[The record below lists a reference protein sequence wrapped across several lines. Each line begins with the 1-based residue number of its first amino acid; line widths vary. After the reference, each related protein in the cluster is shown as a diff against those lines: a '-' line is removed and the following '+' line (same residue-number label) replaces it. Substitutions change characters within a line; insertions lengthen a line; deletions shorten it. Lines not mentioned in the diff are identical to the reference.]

1 MAAVT
6 WEGSMRRKLVISLIA
21 LPLFGCVKP
30 EPENLTDWTQ
40 LALVGKTLTLIDPDL
55 QQIFSFNKDAI
66 VRAAF
71 GRKGGPVSGPILYWR
86 ITDKMPLISIFPD
99 SNVVDTFSNPVM
111 QGANIIAPRRSCAK
125 AVFIL
130 ANSP

>member
-1 MAAVT
+1 
-6 WEGSMRRKLVISLIA
+6 MRRKLVISLIA

-30 EPENLTDWTQ
+30 EPQNLTDWTQ
-40 LALVGKTLTLIDPDL
+40 LALVGKTLTLIDPEL
-55 QQIFSFNKDAI
+55 QQIFSFDKDAI
-66 VRAAF
+66 VRATF

-86 ITDKMPLISIFPD
+86 ITDNMLVISIFPD
-99 SNVVDTFSNPVM
+99 SNVVDTFSHPVI
-111 QGANIIAPRRSCAK
+111 QGANVIATRQSGAK